1 MFTLEDVCR
10 TKSIHLIYS
19 SIIGL
24 PFPIV
29 EDNNLVL
36 LYHGVESFV
45 IAT

>member
-1 MFTLEDVCR
+1 MLTLEDVSH

-36 LYHGVESFV
+36 LYRWVKSSV

>member
-1 MFTLEDVCR
+1 MFTFEDVCR
-10 TKSIHLIYS
+10 TKRIHPIDS
-19 SIIGL
+19 CIIGF

-36 LYHGVESFV
+36 LYHGVESSV